1 MSDTSEEVTEPQ
13 TRRKRKSADARQA
26 EADGFAVIEIC
37 GLTLTIPAGNKV
49 PMRALLR
56 FRGLNDDMTP
66 LDGDPELLGS
76 AELLGSEQWA
86 AFLAQNPTVADFQEI
101 GKQLSGALGN

>member
-1 MSDTSEEVTEPQ
+1 MSDTAEEVTAPP
-13 TRRKRKSADARQA
+13 TRRKRKSTDARQA
-26 EADGFAVIEIC
+26 EVDGFAVIEIC
-37 GLTLTIPAGNKV
+37 GLQLTIPAGKKV

-86 AFLAQNPTVADFQEI
+86 AFLSKNPTYEDFQEI
-101 GKQLSGALGN
+101 GKKLSEVLGN